1 MNARTRQ
8 ALGPAATFTRHPLA
22 ALTALSL
29 AASLVLLLFTSL
41 GREFD
46 HDEFEALHTAWKL
59 WRGEEIY
66 EDFIQHH
73 HPFTH
78 YLLLPLYELLGADL
92 AVLSAA
98 RVLVFANLV
107 ALLLLTFLI
116 AAEVYGDRLNASL
129 SALLL
134 SVTGLFI
141 FKAIEVRPD
150 VFQSSLGLLSLLLVV
165 RFFRLRTQRLLVMGG
180 VAAGLSIL
188 FLQKGIVFTGLIGLV
203 LLGRWLW
210 SYPRSYGQGH
220 GQDSGV
226 RFGDGLLFA
235 GSVVGATLPYALF
248 LLVSG
253 RLPTF
258 LFFNYTFNTLYYD
271 LRGYE
276 LGKLLGNAMTLL
288 GQNTPVVLLF
298 TVTLLLL
305 PKGRLEWELLFLLAG
320 VLGFAVATGRHNPQ
334 YYLLAWPLVSVLAAR
349 GLTEGFRGRRRL
361 AALTLVFAVA
371 PPLARGVSV
380 ALEPTN
386 RAQLAEIAY
395 VLDVTGEDDYVYDG
409 NIEFNLFRRDVD
421 FVWYMAGRPYK
432 AAETLAALRGY
443 DYDVLR
449 AIERYRPAV
458 ISTFGIADLTDP
470 RIARHYAPSAH
481 YPHLYLR
488 VR

>member
-8 ALGPAATFTRHPLA
+8 ALRPAAAFTRHPLA

-59 WRGEEIY
+59 WRGERIY

-78 YLLLPLYELLGADL
+78 YLLLPLYRLFGADL

-98 RVLVFANLV
+98 RLLVFANLV
-107 ALLLLTFLI
+107 ALLLLTSLI
-116 AAEVYGDRLNASL
+116 AAEVYGDRLNAAL

-141 FKAIEVRPD
+141 FKAIEIRPD

-165 RFFRLRTQRLLVMGG
+165 RFFRLRDRRLMVMGG

-188 FLQKGIVFTGLIGLV
+188 FLQKGIVFTGLVGFV

-210 SYPRSYGQGH
+210 SYPRGRDIKFS
-220 GQDSGV
+220 
-226 RFGDGLLFA
+226 DGLLFA
-235 GSVVGATLPYALF
+235 GSVVGAVLPYALF

-258 LFFNYTFNTLYYD
+258 VFYNYTFNTLYYD

-276 LGKLLGNAMTLL
+276 LGKLLGNAMTLFS
-288 GQNTPVVLLF
+288 QNTPVVLLF
-298 TVTLLLL
+298 AVTLLLL
-305 PKGRLEWELLFLLAG
+305 PKGRLEWELVFLAAG

-334 YYLLAWPLVSVLAAR
+334 YYLLVWPLASVLAAR
-349 GLTEGFRGRRRL
+349 GLTEGFRGRL

-371 PPLARGVSV
+371 PPLARGLSV

-395 VLDVTGEDDYVYDG
+395 VLNVTDEDDYVYDG
-409 NIEFNLFRRDVD
+409 NITFNLFRRDVD
-421 FVWYMAGRPYK
+421 FVWYLAGSPYK
-432 AAETLAALRGY
+432 AVQTLAALRGY

-458 ISTFGIADLTDP
+458 ISTFGISDLTDP
-470 RIARHYAPSAH
+470 RIARHYAPSAR